1 MRRREIG
8 GTTAPRL
15 FEPGE
20 MMLRPT
26 GVARLR
32 ALSRRPAPRPGE
44 REKRTAEDQRTMRHL
59 RELALD
65 LCRRFGL
72 LCTALTP
79 ERDEVTAHYGIC
91 YEDGVIRIRL
101 RHAKTGRLL
110 KESSLV
116 DTLCHELAHL
126 RHLDHSARFRRL
138 YLRILET
145 ARELGYYRPGPVEER
160 GPRQLSL
167 FEAGA
172 CGTSA
177 AAGPE
182 NEPCSPFS
190 TKRNDISPVV

>member
-1 MRRREIG
+1 MRRREIDG
-8 GTTAPRL
+8 NTAQRL

-32 ALSRRPAPRPGE
+32 ALARRPPPRLGE
-44 REKRTAEDQRTMRHL
+44 RQKRAAEDLRMMRHL
-59 RELALD
+59 RALGRD
-65 LCRRFGL
+65 LCRRFNL
-72 LCTALTP
+72 SCTALNP

-91 YEDGVIRIRL
+91 YEDGVIHIRL

-126 RHLDHSARFRRL
+126 RHLDHSPRFRSL
-138 YLRILET
+138 YSRILET
-145 ARELGYYRPGPVEER
+145 ARELGYYRPGPLEAR

-167 FEAGA
+167 FEAEA
-172 CGTSA
+172 CGTR
-177 AAGPE
+177 P
-182 NEPCSPFS
+182 
-190 TKRNDISPVV
+190 